1 MIRQQRSHVHCRYGA
16 WRAQRYVVFCLN
28 TRASVTVMTTSWTK
42 ESNFYKIKPLLI
54 VLLQRKVHHRVCQ
67 SLICSSEK
75 SEPHLFP
82 YSRVVVHFVA
92 CCGYNVDR
100 WSFAPKDGVS
110 RQKTRPNVLLP
121 RALCIMAFDIMLHLS
136 WYALILFFSKCF
148 SNGFLPITKQ
158 IPLLQLWNFVAQRNE
173 LIFHVTSTWKCKVWS

>member
-1 MIRQQRSHVHCRYGA
+1 MIRQQLSRVHCRHGA

-28 TRASVTVMTTSWTK
+28 ALAHVTVMTTSWTK

-54 VLLQRKVHHRVCQ
+54 GQLQRKVYHRVCQ

-82 YSRVVVHFVA
+82 YSRVVVRFVA

-100 WSFAPKDGVS
+100 CSFAPKDGLS
-110 RQKTRPNVLLP
+110 RQKTRPNVLLHFTQCAQSSQLESHASTKEP
-121 RALCIMAFDIMLHLS
+121 HFVTLYYISGTF
-136 WYALILFFSKCF
+136 KCE
-148 SNGFLPITKQ
+148 
-158 IPLLQLWNFVAQRNE
+158 W
-173 LIFHVTSTWKCKVWS
+173 

>member
-1 MIRQQRSHVHCRYGA
+1 MQQILVKRSMIRQQLSRVHCRHGA

-28 TRASVTVMTTSWTK
+28 ARARVTVMTTSWTK
-42 ESNFYKIKPLLI
+42 ESNFYKIKPLSI
-54 VLLQRKVHHRVCQ
+54 GQLQRKVYHRVCQ
-67 SLICSSEK
+67 SLICSSKK

-100 WSFAPKDGVS
+100 CSFAPKYGVS

-121 RALCIMAFDIMLHLS
+121 FSGQGIRWCHLF
-136 WYALILFFSKCF
+136 WPMILTFAK
-148 SNGFLPITKQ
+148 
-158 IPLLQLWNFVAQRNE
+158 
-173 LIFHVTSTWKCKVWS
+173 

>member
-1 MIRQQRSHVHCRYGA
+1 MIRQQLSRVHCRHGA
-16 WRAQRYVVFCLN
+16 WRAQCYVVFCLN
-28 TRASVTVMTTSWTK
+28 VRTGVTVLTTSWTK

-54 VLLQRKVHHRVCQ
+54 GQLQRKVCHRVCQ

-82 YSRVVVHFVA
+82 YSRVVVRFVA

-100 WSFAPKDGVS
+100 CSFAPKDGVS

-121 RALCIMAFDIMLHLS
+121 KNAPGAHICCLCSNCSICFRTHDLLSEHLNS
-136 WYALILFFSKCF
+136 RFKI
-148 SNGFLPITKQ
+148 NP
-158 IPLLQLWNFVAQRNE
+158 
-173 LIFHVTSTWKCKVWS
+173 

>member
-28 TRASVTVMTTSWTK
+28 TWASVTVMTTSWTK

-54 VLLQRKVHHRVCQ
+54 GLLQRKVHHKVCQ

-82 YSRVVVHFVA
+82 YSRVVVHFIA

-110 RQKTRPNVLLP
+110 RQKTRSNVLLP
-121 RALCIMAFDIMLHLS
+121 SRVPKWHHSDSQSRHPKLSFSAKKLH
-136 WYALILFFSKCF
+136 
-148 SNGFLPITKQ
+148 
-158 IPLLQLWNFVAQRNE
+158 
-173 LIFHVTSTWKCKVWS
+173 

>member
-1 MIRQQRSHVHCRYGA
+1 MIRQQLSRVHCRHGA

-28 TRASVTVMTTSWTK
+28 ARARVTVMTTSWTK

-54 VLLQRKVHHRVCQ
+54 GQLQRKVYHRVCQ

-100 WSFAPKDGVS
+100 CSFAPKDGVS
-110 RQKTRPNVLLP
+110 RQKTRPNV
-121 RALCIMAFDIMLHLS
+121 
-136 WYALILFFSKCF
+136 
-148 SNGFLPITKQ
+148 FLPI
-158 IPLLQLWNFVAQRNE
+158 LQKYSYSIWINQSSEKELWHSVLYHNNENAFNGVWFVVN
-173 LIFHVTSTWKCKVWS
+173 SCKC

>member
-1 MIRQQRSHVHCRYGA
+1 MIRQQLSRVHCRHGK

-28 TRASVTVMTTSWTK
+28 ARARVTVMTTSWTK

-54 VLLQRKVHHRVCQ
+54 GQLQRKVYHRVCQ

-82 YSRVVVHFVA
+82 YSRVVVPLVA

-100 WSFAPKDGVS
+100 SSFAPKDGVS
-110 RQKTRPNVLLP
+110 RQKTRPNPLLP
-121 RALCIMAFDIMLHLS
+121 LS
-136 WYALILFFSKCF
+136 PGWSGLKRWHRLSRIHATSAISKVSVHKKYTFSGKGN
-148 SNGFLPITKQ
+148 SEYTYLYQ
-158 IPLLQLWNFVAQRNE
+158 A
-173 LIFHVTSTWKCKVWS
+173 

>member
-28 TRASVTVMTTSWTK
+28 TRASVTVMATSWTK

-54 VLLQRKVHHRVCQ
+54 GLLQRKVYHRVCQ

-82 YSRVVVHFVA
+82 YIRVVVRFVA

-100 WSFAPKDGVS
+100 CSFAPKDGVS
-110 RQKTRPNVLLP
+110 RQKTRPNVLLTQGGLKIGVSDTLDTNWSSSP
-121 RALCIMAFDIMLHLS
+121 YNAIWIAKLKIEFFIYIVLAFK
-136 WYALILFFSKCF
+136 FFPDSLNARK
-148 SNGFLPITKQ
+148 P
-158 IPLLQLWNFVAQRNE
+158 W
-173 LIFHVTSTWKCKVWS
+173 

>member
-1 MIRQQRSHVHCRYGA
+1 MIRQQRSHVHYRYGA

-54 VLLQRKVHHRVCQ
+54 GLLQRKVHHRVCQ

-100 WSFAPKDGVS
+100 WSFPPKDGVS
-110 RQKTRPNVLLP
+110 RQKTRPIGPNPMFKLEKLNISFSAENEKWKILEKSAGICGKWKNVE
-121 RALCIMAFDIMLHLS
+121 
-136 WYALILFFSKCF
+136 K
-148 SNGFLPITKQ
+148 
-158 IPLLQLWNFVAQRNE
+158 
-173 LIFHVTSTWKCKVWS
+173 